1 MARLTEAVRA
11 ALTGHGVVP
20 AEGETPEAL
29 RVRLNE
35 RYLEEVRALKARQKG
50 GEIPIADYAHHVDLL
65 RRRFPLLAL
74 PLARWTEAGQ
84 S

>member
-1 MARLTEAVRA
+1 VARLTEAVRT
-11 ALTGHGVVP
+11 ALAGHGVVP
-20 AEGETPEAL
+20 VDDEPPEAL
-29 RVRLNE
+29 RMRLNE

-50 GEIPIADYAHHVDLL
+50 GEIPIADYARHVDLL

-74 PLARWTEAGQ
+74 PLARWIDE